1 MNYNDFFRLINK
13 KELSGAYLMYGSEE
27 FVKNSAISA
36 AQNMIDEPVRIF
48 NISTLTDP
56 SIDAIT
62 EACETLPLFSE
73 KKLVICY
80 GLQNIPDPEPLLK
93 YIDNVPESSILLIV
107 VRGEV
112 QERSKLLKAFKN
124 IGHDVNFAELS
135 QAEVI
140 KWCMSYAVKN
150 GAALDK
156 NTAAVF
162 VGLVGVDMT
171 CVSNEM
177 KKLVDL
183 VGDGGVITPDVVSN
197 CTISNVEVRIFEMLD
212 CFLNKKIGDGMKSL
226 HLLLQDENE
235 ALGIAAFLESRFKL
249 MLEGKILM
257 SEGNTVSQAV
267 SKMEGSKYANEK
279 ACRAAVKYSVEQL
292 SNLVTELA
300 DVGYKMMTSGIK
312 VSTMVETIMLK
323 FKW

>member
-1 MNYNDFFRLINK
+1 MNYNVFFQLINK
-13 KELSGAYLMYGSEE
+13 KILSGAYLLYGPED
-27 FVKNSAISA
+27 FVKNSAVSA
-36 AQNMIDEPVRIF
+36 AQNMIDEHVRIF

-56 SIDAIT
+56 SIEAII

-73 KKLVICY
+73 KKIVISY
-80 GLQNIPDPEPLLK
+80 GLQNIAEPDSLLK
-93 YIDNVPESSILLIV
+93 YIDNIPESSILLIV

-112 QERSKLLKAFKN
+112 QERSKILKTFRN
-124 IGHDVNFAELS
+124 MNHDVNFSELS
-135 QAEVI
+135 QAEAI
-140 KWCMSYAVKN
+140 KWCMNYAVKN
-150 GAALDK
+150 GVALDR
-156 NTAAVF
+156 NTASLV

-171 CVSNEM
+171 TVSNEM

-183 VGDGGVITPDVVSN
+183 VGEGGVIASDVVSK

-212 CFLNKKIGDGMKSL
+212 CFLNKKIHDGMKSL
-226 HLLLQDENE
+226 RLLLQDENE

-257 SEGNTVSQAV
+257 SERNSISQAV
-267 SKMEGSKYANEK
+267 SKMEGSKFANEK
-279 ACRAAVKYSVEQL
+279 ACKAAAKYSTEQL
-292 SNLVTELA
+292 SSLVTELA